1 MLFFISSFLLS
12 LPICMRKFLFCSL
25 LASLFTL
32 SALAQRPTDSLD
44 RGLVAVEL
52 KSGVFV
58 SWRVLADEYYGVT
71 YNLYRNG
78 VKLNAQPLSVS
89 NYTDANGLKTNTYSV
104 RAVVNGVEQAACAPV
119 QPWAT
124 GRIDKS
130 NKVLFPCPA
139 YMYIRM
145 TDVVDRT
152 GATVWSASTGTPVF
166 SQNYTLND
174 VSLGD
179 LNGDGRIDLLV
190 KRINQTDAD
199 NGYLESNATAYT
211 IFEAYELDGNRLWW
225 IDCGPNMVSLN
236 STELNAVC
244 YDWDEDGKA
253 EVLLR
258 GADNMIVHMADGTTY
273 TVGNASVNTRGAL
286 STHTNADF
294 EWTHTGA
301 EYLIYLNG
309 QTGRPYWVKD
319 YPLPRLESGESSEKS
334 AWGDDYG
341 HRSSKYFMGAPFLD
355 GRHASI
361 FLARGIYTRHKMIAY
376 DVNPA
381 THELTERWRWTCNTS
396 GSPWYGQG
404 NHNYSV
410 ADVDGDG
417 CDEIIYG
424 SMVIDNN
431 GRGLSTTGLGHGDA
445 LHVGDLDPFRKGME
459 VFACNEDKPSN
470 NYRNATTSEIYYRDV
485 KASDDGRAMAGNF
498 TNNYPGCI
506 GMSSQ
511 SGVISLSADQAI
523 EGWVNNW
530 NAQHP
535 DPAALNFR
543 IYWDGD
549 LLDESVNSPG
559 KYDGDC
565 YVVKSSTGRI
575 MQTSGVFTIND
586 TKKNPCAQ
594 GDILGDWREELILRS
609 TDNAELRVYTTT
621 DATVYRMPSLW
632 FDPAYRQAMVWQPLA
647 YNQPPHV
654 SYFVGEMEDLT
665 VAPPPLT
672 NSGRTELAAN
682 GVITSALNGQHVMV
696 CEGGNIGI
704 DEGGASPAVLT
715 MNVGSTVS
723 GNDNNSNIS
732 YSYSSCQLGATIG
745 GTTCKGDLTGAMRLV
760 KQGDGLLKLT
770 ARTFTYTGP
779 TDIWAGSVYFRGTLE
794 SSPVW
799 MNRHTTLYTAA
810 TYRRALTMEYGAALH
825 PSYNAST
832 ATALDYATAT
842 IDTLNLHEGARVVFQ
857 LADTQSDALA
867 VKQLNL
873 RTRSWSYGPKYLAP
887 VFEINSTTPLAD
899 GMYRLGTIG
908 EVGQGSLED
917 IIVECTNLLNSTSD
931 LQIVCENSKLYLV
944 VGEYVDPDERDYSF
958 YEKVYELDFEEESS
972 DNYGFRIAAGGVGEM
987 RRETLSDES
996 HYFHIFLG
1004 NNNDRIVNLSLVD
1017 NPLFTTA
1024 KDYQFEF
1031 DLAWVGS
1038 NQNPSTTTVIGSN
1051 GTLFT
1056 ITLGAY
1062 ASEATIID
1070 AAGQTIGTIVAGPY
1084 VKDASSSPDYQLTQW
1099 NHFVVTANADEGVL
1113 LSVYHDGLP
1122 VIDKVQISATFDT
1135 IASISNKL
1143 GRYLSHVGFDNL
1155 RLSYKCAGLGDV
1167 NLDGVITIADVTAL
1181 VNILLGKPLELCSA
1195 KAADVNE
1202 DGITTIADVTALVNK
1217 ILVR

>member
-1 MLFFISSFLLS
+1 MRKSFL
-12 LPICMRKFLFCSL
+12 FSL
-25 LASLFTL
+25 LAFLFTL
-32 SALAQRPTDSLD
+32 SVQAQRPTDSLD

-58 SWRVLADEYYGVT
+58 SWRVQSDEYYGVT
-71 YNLYRNG
+71 YNLYRDG
-78 VKLNAQPLSVS
+78 VKLNEQPLSVS
-89 NYTDANGLKTNTYSV
+89 NYTDASGRAGNSYSV
-104 RAVVNGVEQAACAPV
+104 RAVVNGVEQAACTPV
-119 QPWAT
+119 QPWTT
-124 GRIDKS
+124 GRIDTS
-130 NKVLFPCPA
+130 NKVPFPCPA
-139 YMYIRM
+139 YKYIRM
-145 TDVVDRT
+145 KDVVDRT
-152 GATVWSASTGTPVF
+152 GTTVWSASTGTPVF
-166 SQNYTLND
+166 TQNYTLND

-199 NGYLESNATAYT
+199 NGYLEANTTAYT
-211 IFEAYELDGNRLWW
+211 ILEAYELDGNRLWW
-225 IDCGPNMVSLN
+225 IDCGPNMVSMN
-236 STELNAVC
+236 CTELNAVC

-258 GADNMIVHMADGTTY
+258 GADNMIIHMADGATY
-273 TVGNASVNTRGAL
+273 PVGNAAVNTRGAL
-286 STHTNADF
+286 STHTNAQY

-376 DVNPA
+376 DVNPS

-459 VFACNEDKPSN
+459 VFACNEDKPNN
-470 NYRNATTSEIYYRDV
+470 NYRNATTSELYYRDIGTG
-485 KASDDGRAMAGNF
+485 DDGRAMAGNF
-498 TNNYPGCI
+498 TNNYPGSI
-506 GMSSQ
+506 GMSTQPS
-511 SGVISLSADQAI
+511 VISLAADQTI

-530 NAQHP
+530 NDRTP

-559 KYDGDC
+559 TERECIVLKAGYGRLIQ
-565 YVVKSSTGRI
+565 TG
-575 MQTSGVFTIND
+575 GVAMTND
-586 TKKNPCAQ
+586 SKNNPCAQ

-609 TDNAELRVYTTT
+609 TDNAELRIYTTT

-632 FDPAYRQAMVWQPLA
+632 YDHAYRQAMVWQPLG

-672 NSGRTELAAN
+672 NSGRKELAAN
-682 GVITSALNGQHVMV
+682 GVITSASDGQHVMV
-696 CEGGNIGI
+696 CDGGNIGI
-704 DEGGASPAVLT
+704 DEGGVSPAVLT
-715 MNVGSTVS
+715 MNVRSTVS
-723 GNDNNSNIS
+723 GNDNNANIS
-732 YSYSSCQLGATIG
+732 YSYSTCQLGATIN
-745 GTTCKGDLTGAMRLV
+745 GTTYKGDLTGAMRLI

-799 MNRHTTLYTAA
+799 MNRHTSLYTAA
-810 TYRRALTMEYGAALH
+810 IYHRALTMEYGAALY
-825 PSYNAST
+825 PSYNATT

-842 IDTLNLHEGARVVFQ
+842 IDTLNLHEGARVVLQ
-857 LADTQSDALA
+857 LSAGESDAI
-867 VKQLNL
+867 VVRQLNL
-873 RTRSWSYGPKYLAP
+873 RKRSWSYGPKYLAP
-887 VFEINSTTPLAD
+887 VFEIRSTTPLAD
-899 GMYRLGTIG
+899 GMYRLGTLQA
-908 EVGQGSLED
+908 VGQGSLED
-917 IIVECTNLLNSTSD
+917 IVIECPNLLNSASD
-931 LQIVCENSKLYLV
+931 LRIVCENSKLYLV
-944 VGEYVDPDERDYSF
+944 VGEYVEPDERDTSF
-958 YEKVYELDFEEESS
+958 YEMVYELDFEQESA
-972 DNYGFRIAAGGVGEM
+972 DNYGFRIAAGGVGVM

-996 HYFHIFLG
+996 HYFHIYLD
-1004 NNNDRIVNLSLVD
+1004 NNNDRIVNLSLAD
-1017 NPLFTTA
+1017 NPLFATA
-1024 KDYQFEF
+1024 NDYQFEF

-1038 NQNPSTTTVIGSN
+1038 NQNASTTTVIGSN

-1056 ITLGAY
+1056 ITLGAW
-1062 ASEATIID
+1062 ASEATVTD
-1070 AAGQTIGTIVAGPY
+1070 MNGQAIGTFAVSPY
-1084 VKDASSSPDYQLTQW
+1084 VKNVTLSADYQPAQW

-1113 LSVYHDGLP
+1113 LSVYHEGVP
-1122 VIDKVQISATFDT
+1122 VMDKVQISPTFDT
-1135 IASISNKL
+1135 VASISNKL
-1143 GRYLSHVGFDNL
+1143 GRYYSHVGFDNL

-1181 VNILLGKPLELCSA
+1181 VNIILGNSSAICSQ

-1202 DGITTIADVTALVNK
+1202 DGTTTIADVTALVNK
-1217 ILVR
+1217 ILAR